1 MGVIETLKNKVV
13 VSCQAMPNEPLY
25 REECMA
31 AMIKSVLNGGAGG
44 LRVAGERDVKNAKK
58 MTNVPVIGLTKPDV
72 IPPNWKEIV
81 YITPSLKHVS
91 ALIKA
96 GADVVAFDGTN
107 RKHEGC
113 TVEEI
118 IKFISINKRISMA
131 DISTVE
137 EGLNCEKLGADML
150 STTLAGYTQFSPLKN
165 DGPDFELLEEL
176 VKQVKIPV
184 VLEGRIWTPQ
194 EVDKAFKIGAHC
206 VVIGSAITRPQLIT
220 KRFVAR
226 KEK

>member
-1 MGVIETLKNKVV
+1 MGVIEVLKNKVI

-25 REECMA
+25 REECMM
-31 AMIKSVLNGGAGG
+31 AMMRSVLNGGAGG
-44 LRVAGERDVKNAKK
+44 LRVAGVRDVKNAKK
-58 MTNVPVIGLTKPDV
+58 MTDVPVIGLTKPDE
-72 IPPNWKEIV
+72 IPANWKEIV
-81 YITPSLKHVS
+81 YITPSLKHVGF
-91 ALIKA
+91 LIKA
-96 GADVVAFDGTN
+96 GADIIAFDGTS
-107 RKHEGC
+107 RKHENC

-118 IKFISINKRISMA
+118 IKLIKINKRVSMA

-137 EGLNCEKLGADML
+137 EGLNCEKLGVNMI

-176 VKQVKIPV
+176 VKKVKIPV

-194 EVDKAFKIGAHC
+194 EVDKAFELGAHC

-220 KRFVAR
+220 KRFVSR